1 MCSIQPS
8 SRSHQSFFSFV
19 TVLFFHL
26 FKNRFFFFSSLS
38 TNSFCFFLVTQEVRD
53 CCKWVIEAEK
63 AVLDTLCFEI
73 DDDNPFKYF
82 GYFVSNVKKTF
93 GDKSDIERCIVGV
106 AIFAIKEAFSF
117 SSFSSLSLFLRP
129 AFLFLSF

>member
-1 MCSIQPS
+1 M
-8 SRSHQSFFSFV
+8 FS
-19 TVLFFHL
+19 LHL
-26 FKNRFFFFSSLS
+26 FKNRFFPSVHCQQIHFAF
-38 TNSFCFFLVTQEVRD
+38 FFLITQEVQD

-106 AIFAIKEAFSF
+106 AIFAIKETFSF
-117 SSFSSLSLFLRP
+117 SFFSFLSLFLRP